1 MCYCLQFSVDHL
13 HFSLVIMIQPCSILQ
28 IPLYIICVTEKDKP
42 ESPSYSASND
52 EYTVHEQI
60 TQADLLP
67 AIQMKISIV
76 PFDSATWHTDNYK
89 ADTSATSC
97 KIFQTL
103 YLCLT

>member
-1 MCYCLQFSVDHL
+1 
-13 HFSLVIMIQPCSILQ
+13 MIQLGSTLQ
-28 IPLYIICVTEKDKP
+28 IPLCIICVTEMDKP

-52 EYTVHEQI
+52 ENIVHEQI
-60 TQADLLP
+60 TQADLP
-67 AIQMKISIV
+67 PGIQMKILNV
-76 PFDSATWHTDNYK
+76 PFDSARWHTDNYK